1 MKQAKRT
8 YVLTTQRSI
17 SPERMF
23 VNWVIICFLERL
35 LFCCYG
41 FPVCKLGVIQFLIG
55 TVFS

>member
-23 VNWVIICFLERL
+23 VN
-35 LFCCYG
+35 
-41 FPVCKLGVIQFLIG
+41 
-55 TVFS
+55 